1 MTEVLFGLLKSRDV
15 RVTALVRALGE
26 RISAKKSWER
36 LIEVHLKGHAGQ
48 TRRMRYCVLDISDVQ
63 KPYGTQAEGL
73 GLVRDGSAGVQ
84 DRVGPGYWWITAVM
98 SDGKALLPVHSELFS
113 V

>member
-1 MTEVLFGLLKSRDV
+1 VGL
-15 RVTALVRALGE
+15 
-26 RISAKKSWER
+26 WER

-48 TRRMRYCVLDISDVQ
+48 IGRMRYCVLDVSDVQ

-98 SDGKALLPVHSELFS
+98 SDGKAASGPQRAVQRPGGGC
-113 V
+113 